1 MLTQIRVTCICM
13 YLCESIFLC
22 NMPTQIHIR
31 HKYAHTNT
39 NTYYTGI
46 CSYTNTYPCGTLCGA
61 GSCTKEVPCSALR
74 CVAVCYSVLQRVLVA
89 NTPLWTRFCRDPEFH
104 VYKRG
109 VLRCGIVC
117 DIVLQCV
124 AVCCSCKHT
133 LVECIFRRSQTS
145 HLQKRHV
152 VVCCTVCC
160 SVLRRVAFANTP
172 S

>member
-1 MLTQIRVTCICM
+1 MLHRNMLSHKYMLHRNTNTCHTNTCYTGIQIHVTQIHVSQEYSCVTCIC
-13 YLCESIFLC
+13 
-22 NMPTQIHIR
+22 
-31 HKYAHTNT
+31 
-39 NTYYTGI
+39 YTRI

-61 GSCTKEVPCSALR
+61 GSCTKEVRCSALR

-117 DIVLQCV
+117 DIVLQGV
-124 AVCCSCKHT
+124 AV
-133 LVECIFRRSQTS
+133 V
-145 HLQKRHV
+145 
-152 VVCCTVCC
+152 
-160 SVLRRVAFANTP
+160 NTP